1 MSRVG
6 RVLLPLGAGTAIL
19 CIWSVWA
26 RGGSGGATDFPT
38 PLEVW
43 RGYGHLLRP
52 APGEHAPLILK
63 HIVSS
68 LFRTSFG
75 FAAAVAVGIPLGLLL
90 GWSTRAHVAFNWL
103 VQMLRPISPIA
114 WIPIA
119 IMVFHG
125 DDMRSV
131 LLIFIASSTPIAVS
145 TIAAVHTVPGMYLR
159 AARNFGLSDFQILR
173 QVVIPASL
181 PQILLALRL
190 AAGISWIVIVAAEM
204 FGVQGGLG
212 WLITDARYQG
222 ARLDLVVGTMIV
234 IGLLGWGID
243 SLLRRLERHPRV
255 SWGYPRNG

>member
-1 MSRVG
+1 VSRIE
-6 RVLLPLGAGTAIL
+6 RVLLPLFAAALIL
-19 CIWSVWA
+19 AIWSVWA
-26 RGGSGGATDFPT
+26 RGGSGGATDVPT

-43 RGYGHLLRP
+43 RGYGILLRP

-63 HIVSS
+63 HVVSS
-68 LFRTSFG
+68 LFRTTFG
-75 FAAAVAVGIPLGLLL
+75 FLAAAALGVPLGLWL
-90 GWSTRAHVAFNWL
+90 GWSTRAHAAFNWL

-125 DDMRSV
+125 DDLRSIF
-131 LLIFIASSTPIAVS
+131 LIFIASFLPIVISTTAV
-145 TIAAVHTVPGMYLR
+145 VHTVPSMYLR
-159 AARNFGLSDFQILR
+159 AARNFGLSDSQILR
-173 QVVIPASL
+173 QVVVPASL

-190 AAGISWIVIVAAEM
+190 AVGISWIVIVAAEM
-204 FGVQGGLG
+204 VAVQDGLG

-222 ARLDLVVGTMIV
+222 ARTDLVVGTMIV

-255 SWGYPRNG
+255 SWGYPQRG

>member
-1 MSRVG
+1 VNRLE
-6 RVLLPLGAGTAIL
+6 RVLLPLFVAALI
-19 CIWSVWA
+19 IAVWSVWA
-26 RGGSGGATDFPT
+26 SGGSGGATDFPT

-52 APGEHAPLILK
+52 AHGEHGPLILK

-68 LFRTSFG
+68 VFRTSFG
-75 FAAAVAVGIPLGLLL
+75 FLAAVGLGIPFGLYL
-90 GWSTRAHVAFNWL
+90 GWSARAHASLDWL

-119 IMVFHG
+119 IMIFRG
-125 DDMRSV
+125 DDLRSIF
-131 LLIFIASSTPIAVS
+131 LIFVAAFLPIVISTS
-145 TIAAVHTVPGMYLR
+145 AAVHSVPSMYLR
-159 AARNFGLSDFQILR
+159 AASNFGLSDFQILQR
-173 QVVIPASL
+173 VVFPASL
-181 PQILLALRL
+181 PQIVLALRV

-204 FGVQGGLG
+204 VAVQDGLG

-222 ARLDLVVGTMIV
+222 ARTDLVVGTMIV